1 MVFIILKFSS
11 QKANK
16 MDESSTPESNG
27 QASAYSFSVEFNDQP
42 KKARRK
48 PPKHLLERH
57 SKRKEVSHESIEEK
71 QRKAEDRRKV
81 SIWAELSIGMSEC
94 CCI

>member
-1 MVFIILKFSS
+1 
-11 QKANK
+11 
-16 MDESSTPESNG
+16 MDESSAPEMNG
-27 QASAYSFSVEFNDQP
+27 KASGYSFSVDFNDQP

-71 QRKAEDRRKV
+71 QRKADDRRKV
-81 SIWAELSIGMSEC
+81 SIAT
-94 CCI
+94 